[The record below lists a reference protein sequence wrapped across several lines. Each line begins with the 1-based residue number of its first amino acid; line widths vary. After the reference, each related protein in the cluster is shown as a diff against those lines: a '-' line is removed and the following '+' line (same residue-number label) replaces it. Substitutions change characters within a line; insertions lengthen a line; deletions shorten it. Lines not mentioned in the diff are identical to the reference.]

1 VKNSSPWTMRYSPTI
16 HPNRSGKAMT
26 SMPKMIA
33 TRARMGFEMVTP
45 NFFSPFSIVS
55 LIIFHSVSF

>member
-1 VKNSSPWTMRYSPTI
+1 MRYSPTI